1 MNKRSSLT
9 GEKGMTEPVPIFQL
23 ENIGLVKGET
33 RILSDVSLDVRKG
46 ECLVLAGENG
56 SGKTSLLRLFNRLD
70 DPTEGTILFHGKSLR
85 EMDVR
90 ELRSRVGIVLQGPV
104 LFDGQV
110 RDVLNRIRTFLKQDW
125 EVKDVLEAAGLPM
138 KTLDRK
144 TSDLSGG
151 EVQLISIGIVALRNL
166 EVVLLDE
173 PAAALSIT
181 AIDRL
186 EKLLCSL
193 LEEGRTLIQVTHQVD
208 RMVNLADRGIFI
220 EQGRVIVAGS
230 MSAVIAAFGRP

>member
-1 MNKRSSLT
+1 
-9 GEKGMTEPVPIFQL
+9 MTEPVPTFQL
-23 ENIGLVKGET
+23 ENVGLVKGET
-33 RILSDVSLDVRKG
+33 RILSDISLEVRQG

-90 ELRSRVGIVLQGPV
+90 ELRSRVGIVMQGPV

-110 RDVLNRIRTFLKQDW
+110 RDVLSRIRTFLKEDW
-125 EVKDVLEAAGLPM
+125 EVKDVVEAAGLPM
-138 KTLDRK
+138 KTLERK

-166 EVVLLDE
+166 EVILLDE

-193 LEEGRTLIQVTHQVD
+193 LEEGRTLIQVTHQID
-208 RMVNLADRGIFI
+208 RMANLADRGIFLK
-220 EQGRVIVAGS
+220 QGRVTVAGS
-230 MSAVIAAFGRP
+230 MSAVIAAFGRS

>member
-1 MNKRSSLT
+1 
-9 GEKGMTEPVPIFQL
+9 MTEPVPIFQL
-23 ENIGLVKGET
+23 ENIGLVKGGT
-33 RILSDVSLDVRKG
+33 RILSDISLDVRKG

-70 DPTEGTILFHGKSLR
+70 DPTEGTILFHGHALR

-110 RDVLNRIRTFLKQDW
+110 RDVLSRISTFLKQDW
-125 EVKDVLEAAGLPM
+125 EVKDVVEAAGLPM

-186 EKLLCSL
+186 ETLLCSL
-193 LEEGRTLIQVTHQVD
+193 LEKGRTLIQVTHQVD

-220 EQGRVIVAGS
+220 EQGRVTVAGS
-230 MSAVIAAFGRP
+230 MSAVIAAFGRS